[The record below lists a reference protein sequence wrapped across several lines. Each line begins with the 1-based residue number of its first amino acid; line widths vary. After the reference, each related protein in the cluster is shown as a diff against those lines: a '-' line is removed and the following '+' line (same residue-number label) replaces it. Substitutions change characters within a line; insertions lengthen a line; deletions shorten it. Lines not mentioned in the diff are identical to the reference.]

1 MLFDKFLLFSF
12 LKLFGTISFVGVFLV
27 SLYALLD
34 FILGFKVKDPQVGL
48 EYFLLLLPLG
58 FYYISPALLSVSLIL
73 FMKRIL
79 EKKIDLISQ
88 SFAISPLRFSL
99 PVLAFSFVL
108 SSAFLVGNQFI
119 FPSLAGK
126 LWYIEKTYKKK
137 QEAGGIVRNFWFL
150 KREKDKRIY
159 YYIGT
164 LDLSRNLVFN
174 LSTLEVKEEN
184 LNPLRILEVETGL
197 WENRQVK
204 ILKGYEY
211 IFESGERRPLNGFT
225 VSVGLS
231 LNEIELFSERIDF
244 LPLSYLFKLA
254 RKGEVYGFNSEV
266 YLGEVAFRI
275 TFSFFPFVL
284 STLLLY
290 LFLKTRDLKRVLISF
305 ILALPVLWLVSV
317 FPKILTQKTNQPF
330 FLSLVP
336 LAVVGLFLLKGVH
349 NLRKGFR
356 V

>member
-1 MLFDKFLLFSF
+1 MLFDRFLLLSF
-12 LKLFGTISFVGVFLV
+12 LRLFGTVSFVGVFLV

-34 FILGFKVKDPQVGL
+34 FILGFKVRDPQVGL

-58 FYYISPALLSVSLIL
+58 FYYISPALLSVSLFL
-73 FMKRIL
+73 FMKRTL

-88 SFAISPLRFSL
+88 SFGVSPLRFSAPL
-99 PVLAFSFVL
+99 LGFSLGLSFV
-108 SSAFLVGNQFI
+108 FLAGNQFL
-119 FPSLAGK
+119 FPSLSGK

-150 KREKDKRIY
+150 KKEEGKRTY

-174 LSTLEVKEEN
+174 LSTLEVLEEN
-184 LNPLRILEVETGL
+184 LQPLRILKVETGI
-197 WENRQVK
+197 WKEKEVK
-204 ILKGYEY
+204 ALGGYEY
-211 IFESGERRPLNGFT
+211 VFEEGKKKPLKGLT
-225 VSVGLS
+225 VPVGLS
-231 LNEIELFSERIDF
+231 LGEVELFSERIDF
-244 LPLSYLFKLA
+244 LPLSYLFALA
-254 RKGEVYGFNSEV
+254 RKGEAFGFNADV
-266 YLGEVAFRI
+266 YLGEALFRI

-284 STLLLY
+284 ALLLLY
-290 LFLKTRDLKRVLISF
+290 LFLRTRDPRKVIASF
-305 ILALPVLWLVSV
+305 LLLLPLLWTASV

-336 LAVVGLFLLKGVH
+336 LAVVGLFLLKGIH
-349 NLRKGFR
+349 NLGKGFR